1 MPEMQFV
8 VRWPDET
15 VTSCYSPSLV
25 VRDYLE
31 VGKAYALHEFV
42 ERTRTAL
49 TIASQRVEER
59 YGYPCGN
66 ALAQLSQIEAAAER
80 FAERPAPQVR
90 VEAFEPP
97 G

>member
-1 MPEMQFV
+1 MQFV

-31 VGKAYALHEFV
+31 VGKAYALREFV
-42 ERTRTAL
+42 ERARTAL

-59 YGYPCGN
+59 YGYPCGY

-80 FAERPAPQVR
+80 FLERPAPEVR
-90 VEAFEPP
+90 VEAFDPP